1 MKELL
6 NGLKS
11 KATDT
16 SVEKSKNAERIQQ
29 FVTDGDSKIS
39 ATTELLTEITGQLD
53 EIGDVIEIINGVAEQ
68 TNILSMNAAI
78 ESAHAGEAG
87 KGFAVVA
94 EEIRNL
100 AESTADNSRRI
111 AASINAI
118 VEKVKAADK
127 ASGLAADAFARVSE
141 QAQDMS
147 NSLHDITEDLRSV
160 DMKINEVD
168 KRTHSVASTASK
180 ISGQCDQ
187 LNTQQMAV
195 SEAMAQMHGIFSE
208 SKTGVNEIRTGA
220 NDIVE
225 KMLQVSELSA
235 ESSSN
240 MKNLSNELSAFVT
253 SESDELQQN
262 EVFASFDAGIPA
274 TVSDVATG
282 ATDDIFNESAV
293 DVEAQEP
300 EKTFTSEPDDDEDLL
315 AYFNS

>member
-1 MKELL
+1 
-6 NGLKS
+6 
-11 KATDT
+11 
-16 SVEKSKNAERIQQ
+16 
-29 FVTDGDSKIS
+29 
-39 ATTELLTEITGQLD
+39 
-53 EIGDVIEIINGVAEQ
+53 
-68 TNILSMNAAI
+68 
-78 ESAHAGEAG
+78 
-87 KGFAVVA
+87 
-94 EEIRNL
+94 
-100 AESTADNSRRI
+100 
-111 AASINAI
+111 
-118 VEKVKAADK
+118 
-127 ASGLAADAFARVSE
+127 
-141 QAQDMS
+141 MS

-208 SKTGVNEIRTGA
+208 SKTGVNEIRSGA

-253 SESDELQQN
+253 TDAELDTKEALADISSELSEISSESGAGEIVPSGSAVESSSGSSLSESVPIILEQN
-262 EVFASFDAGIPA
+262 EVFANIDKMTISG
-274 TVSDVATG
+274 
-282 ATDDIFNESAV
+282 DDTEKEE
-293 DVEAQEP
+293 DK
-300 EKTFTSEPDDDEDLL
+300 KTFTSEPDNDEDLL